1 MIKLGSGN
9 VTLYLGDKKVTAA
22 WLGTEKVYPNSF
34 LELSASSLSFAAAGQ
49 TQQLAITVN
58 DGQAWTIAAL
68 PAGFSVSASSGTGP
82 ATVTVTAANNT
93 SITARTGT
101 LTVNSEDLSAACSL
115 SQTAGAKVYGAW
127 QNVRLETEGNITSFA
142 AGGGTAKIHMVV
154 ERTWTWNGVAGSGGS
169 ETNWAQPADVTVS
182 DTIASVSA
190 DVLTVGSLGTTF
202 KAATQILIGAGTASD
217 TVSTNR
223 KTLAI
228 TQAANYVTSVNS
240 LKTRTLTYSQIG
252 AGGGTSDCQWDSYLG
267 TAINTLWSCTFA
279 SGATGTAT
287 DADAVGNFRQI
298 GIGYSWTGPSG
309 TITSLNETTGAITAT
324 SRGTTVGN
332 AITVTVNA
340 IQSVVFDNPS
350 SVGGS
355 TTPVLYQP
363 VIGTCSQAANAVTK
377 YGIPSGRQLSVPTI
391 PASGGTVSKG
401 TWSGTIKQS
410 RTFTSGA
417 SDTLTNPTVTAERWS
432 SPVSA
437 GKIGAVDKPATPV
450 GSITGYYTCN
460 GVEVSVG
467 VTVTQAANYI
477 DTSKTKT
484 TCNGTTATR
493 TFTYV
498 SGATKTETETNSYYC
513 GYRVRYTINLNVM
526 QSGIMVAPV
535 FKTVQAWSCRT
546 NNVSGQG
553 SSTVTFSNPKFGGNT
568 ATLELSE
575 SEKSYKYVLI
585 QCPVT
590 YTDSGGTGAIP
601 NYSWSGVVTSSG
613 SLAICSVSNN
623 SVSASLS
630 VSAAAKSLS
639 VQEDAA
645 KMLEQIESGEL
656 KVSDEIVAQLQAL
669 AQNAEA

>member
-1 MIKLGSGN
+1 MLKTGNMDISAVKLG
-9 VTLYLGDKKVTAA
+9 TTDVTAIYVGA
-22 WLGTEKVYPNSF
+22 DKIWPAGL

-58 DGQAWTIAAL
+58 DGQAWTIATL

-93 SITARTGT
+93 STTARTGN

-127 QNVRLETEGNITSFA
+127 QNVSLTIDTTSFA
-142 AGGGTAKIHMVV
+142 ASGGTSAMRVNVK
-154 ERTWTWNGVAGSGGS
+154 RTWTWNGVAGSGGT
-169 ETNWAQPADVTVS
+169 ETSTSSLASPSTS
-182 DTIASVSA
+182 DSIASVSGNA
-190 DVLTVGSLGTTF
+190 LTVGSLGTTF
-202 KAATQILIGAGTASD
+202 KASKTI
-217 TVSTNR
+217 TVSAQTAHDATR
-223 KTLAI
+223 VSATVV
-228 TQAANYVTSVNS
+228 QAANYVVAAKA
-240 LKTRTLTYSQIG
+240 LKTRTLTYPQIG
-252 AGGGTSDCQWDSYLG
+252 AGGGTSNVQWDAYP
-267 TAINTLWSCTFA
+267 
-279 SGATGTAT
+279 T
-287 DADAVGNFRQI
+287 DADIDKLWGFTWVSGADGTWSQAKLGGSNAQTGMSYKWTGASGNFTALNT
-298 GIGYSWTGPSG
+298 STGAVTASSKG
-309 TITSLNETTGAITAT
+309 TTVNGVTSSPAITAT
-324 SRGTTVGN
+324 QTCKFTNN
-332 AITVTVNA
+332 AA
-340 IQSVVFDNPS
+340 YGGS
-350 SVGGS
+350 SVS
-355 TTPVLYQP
+355 WDTTAT
-363 VIGTCSQAANAVTK
+363 GTCSQAANAVTK

-410 RTFTSGA
+410 RTFTSGD

-467 VTVTQAANYI
+467 ITVTQEANYI

-484 TCNGTTATR
+484 TCNGTTATK

-513 GYRVRYTINLNVM
+513 GYRVRYTINLSVM
-526 QSGIMVAPV
+526 QSGIMVSPA
-535 FKTVQAWSCRT
+535 FGTVKAWSCRT
-546 NNVSGQG
+546 SNVSGQG
-553 SSTVTFSNPKFGGNT
+553 SSSVTFSNPKFGGNT

-613 SLAICSVSNN
+613 SLAICSVSSNL
-623 SVSASLS
+623 VSASLS

>member
-9 VTLYLGDKKVTAA
+9 VTLYLGDKKVPAV

-68 PAGFSVSASSGTGP
+68 SAGFSVSASSGTGP
-82 ATVTVTAANNT
+82 ATVTITAGNNT
-93 SITARTGT
+93 STTARTGA

-127 QNVRLETEGNITSFA
+127 QNVSLTIDTTSFA
-142 AGGGTAKIHMVV
+142 ASGGTSAMRVNVK
-154 ERTWTWNGVAGSGGS
+154 RTWTWNGVAGSGGTETSTSSLRNATSSPAGISISS
-169 ETNWAQPADVTVS
+169 ENWIQAP
-182 DTIASVSA
+182 
-190 DVLTVGSLGTTF
+190 SLGTTF
-202 KAATQILIGAGTASD
+202 KAQTTYTLSSASAVASNQVSAT
-217 TVSTNR
+217 VV
-223 KTLAI
+223 
-228 TQAANYVTSVNS
+228 QAANYVVAAKA
-240 LKTRTLTYSQIG
+240 LKTRTLTYPQIG
-252 AGGGTSDCQWDSYLG
+252 AGGGTSNVQWDAYP
-267 TAINTLWSCTFA
+267 
-279 SGATGTAT
+279 T
-287 DADAVGNFRQI
+287 DADIDKLWGFTWVSGADGTWSQAKLGGSNAQTGMSYKWTGASGNFTALNT
-298 GIGYSWTGPSG
+298 STGAVTASSKG
-309 TITSLNETTGAITAT
+309 TTVNGVTSSPAITAT
-324 SRGTTVGN
+324 QTCKFTNN
-332 AITVTVNA
+332 AA
-340 IQSVVFDNPS
+340 YGGS
-350 SVGGS
+350 SVS
-355 TTPVLYQP
+355 WDTTAT
-363 VIGTCSQAANAVTK
+363 GTCSQAANAVTK

-410 RTFTSGA
+410 RTFTSGD

-467 VTVTQAANYI
+467 ITVTQEANYI

-484 TCNGTTATR
+484 TCNGTTATK

-513 GYRVRYTINLNVM
+513 GYRVRYTINLSVM
-526 QSGIMVAPV
+526 QSGIMVSPA
-535 FKTVQAWSCRT
+535 FGTVKAWSCRT
-546 NNVSGQG
+546 SNVSGQG
-553 SSTVTFSNPKFGGNT
+553 SSSVTFSNPKFGDNT

-613 SLAICSVSNN
+613 SLAICSVSSNL
-623 SVSASLS
+623 VSASLS

>member
-1 MIKLGSGN
+1 MLKTGNMDISAVKLG
-9 VTLYLGDKKVTAA
+9 TTDVTAIYVGA
-22 WLGTEKVYPNSF
+22 DKIWPAGL

-49 TQQLAITVN
+49 AQQLSIMVN
-58 DGQAWTIAAL
+58 DGQEWAIAAL
-68 PAGFSVSASSGTGP
+68 PAGFSVSATSGTGP

-93 SITARTGT
+93 STTARTGN

-127 QNVRLETEGNITSFA
+127 QNVSLTIDTTSFA
-142 AGGGTAKIHMVV
+142 ASGGTSAMRVNVK
-154 ERTWTWNGVAGSGGS
+154 RTWTWNGVAGSGGT
-169 ETNWAQPADVTVS
+169 ETSTSSLASPSTS
-182 DTIASVSA
+182 DSIASVSGNA
-190 DVLTVGSLGTTF
+190 LTVGSLGTTF
-202 KAATQILIGAGTASD
+202 KASKTI
-217 TVSTNR
+217 TVSAQTAHDATR
-223 KTLAI
+223 VSATVV
-228 TQAANYVTSVNS
+228 QAANYVVAAKA
-240 LKTRTLTYSQIG
+240 LKTRTLTYPQIG
-252 AGGGTSDCQWDSYLG
+252 AGGGTSNVQWDAYP
-267 TAINTLWSCTFA
+267 
-279 SGATGTAT
+279 T
-287 DADAVGNFRQI
+287 DADIDKLWGFTWVSGADGTWSQAKLGGSNAQTGMSYKWTGASGNFTALNT
-298 GIGYSWTGPSG
+298 STGAVTASSKG
-309 TITSLNETTGAITAT
+309 TTVNGVTSSPAITAT
-324 SRGTTVGN
+324 QTCKFTNN
-332 AITVTVNA
+332 AA
-340 IQSVVFDNPS
+340 YGGS
-350 SVGGS
+350 SVS
-355 TTPVLYQP
+355 WDTTAT
-363 VIGTCSQAANAVTK
+363 GTCSQAANAVTK

-410 RTFTSGA
+410 RTFTSGD

-467 VTVTQAANYI
+467 ITVTQEANYI

-484 TCNGTTATR
+484 TCNGTTATK

-513 GYRVRYTINLNVM
+513 GYRVRYTINLSVM
-526 QSGIMVAPV
+526 QSGIMVSPA
-535 FKTVQAWSCRT
+535 FGTVKAWSCRT
-546 NNVSGQG
+546 SNVSGQG
-553 SSTVTFSNPKFGGNT
+553 SSSVTFSNPKFGGNT

-613 SLAICSVSNN
+613 SLAICSVSSNL
-623 SVSASLS
+623 VSASLS